1 MDSAPF
7 ALGASADKCLID
19 FDWILSANRVTFRAH
34 PASAELVQNLEGG
47 LVAQSQLSLKLHC
60 RHARRYRAVD
70 RTGDT
75 VNFLLT
81 AKRDLA
87 AARRFLVRAINLHDV
102 PATITID
109 RGGANTAAIK
119 SVKTAACVDIL
130 LRQSKY
136 LYNIVRH
143 GHRAIKWT
151 TQTVLGFIHLKC
163 SNTYRWHRDDA
174 HDSQGDRD
182 CPVGEAASSANQFY
196 GLAP

>member
-151 TQTVLGFIHLKC
+151 TQTVIPF
-163 SNTYRWHRDDA
+163 
-174 HDSQGDRD
+174 QPD
-182 CPVGEAASSANQFY
+182 CLIATKF
-196 GLAP
+196 